1 MNPIIPHFTSECLKI
16 LNIKEKMSWPTPD
29 ESFLSENTIK
39 FIIQI
44 NGKTRKIIETN
55 RNTTEEE
62 LLIKI
67 HEDSKLNNYLKGN
80 LIQKK
85 IFIPNKLINIIIA

>member
-1 MNPIIPHFTSECLKI
+1 MVKLE
-16 LNIKEKMSWPTPD
+16 
-29 ESFLSENTIK
+29 
-39 FIIQI
+39 
-44 NGKTRKIIETN
+44 IIETN

-85 IFIPNKLINIIIA
+85 IFIPNKLINMIIA